1 MSLNLT
7 CLNSSSFNLP
17 IPLIRNP
24 SYNFNHSPYE
34 LNENNFI
41 QKILYSSFPLN
52 DLELFLNNNKYSLDL
67 PIFLETKLFL
77 SILNYTS
84 SSSILFILLSTIF
97 YIISY
102 FKFQK
107 SKFHFII
114 ILLLINL
121 IFFIQMLFIINRV
134 HKTKLS
140 IEKSFKTIVEE
151 IYPKDILKY
160 SYYLIQQLKQLDNYT
175 IQPNSIVVLGLKST
189 VINSLNCLLEEKY
202 FITDFLNSF
211 NNINTNVQ
219 QLKNLT
225 ISQPALT
232 NMLDSFIDPY
242 KNVSDNLV
250 NHIHNYTEG
259 DNIDTQIFNEL
270 SVVHKKIQYYI
281 QLLDENLIQK
291 IYSNLLDEEKLKKFY
306 KYITLIEYF
315 INYSLIIITVIPM
328 IFILLHIFS
337 YWKNKRNIQYKNIN
351 SVYSP
356 HIQNVNAID
365 TNGMFNK
372 SLSSINNS
380 LYYYLFLQL
389 IRIIFAFI
397 TIIIII
403 LSLITGFLYGLDSFF
418 QGSCRI
424 IHYNQSFLISYATND
439 SNMNKTIFNV
449 INDCDEN
456 IHFSDNLLSNSYNKL
471 NNQLNL
477 IMKNND
483 EMIYKE
489 FVRINNKTNIASVS
503 HLLHGIPLPPNINN
517 HLTSIQNDIG
527 YIHNKS
533 KEIIL
538 HNSKLSS
545 NFFDKF
551 EIFLKKLIH
560 STIDS
565 CPLPLNIIHT
575 LDECICHKTAKLING
590 LWFSL
595 FSFIFTITIA
605 VYIFGIY
612 IYKQRD

>member
-189 VINSLNCLLEEKY
+189 VINSLNCLLEDKY

-211 NNINTNVQ
+211 NNIDKNVQ
-219 QLKNLT
+219 QLKILT
-225 ISQPALT
+225 VGQPALI
-232 NMLDSFIDPY
+232 NALDNFIDPY
-242 KNVSDNLV
+242 KNVVDNLV
-250 NHIHNYTEG
+250 SHIHNYTEG
-259 DNIDTQIFNEL
+259 DNIDKQIFNEL
-270 SVVHKKIQYYI
+270 NVVHKKIQYYI
-281 QLLDENLIQK
+281 QLIDENLIQK
-291 IYSNLLDEEKLKKFY
+291 TYSNLLDEEKLKKFY

-328 IFILLHIFS
+328 IFILLHIFL

-356 HIQNVNAID
+356 HIQKDNAID
-365 TNGMFNK
+365 TN
-372 SLSSINNS
+372 
-380 LYYYLFLQL
+380 
-389 IRIIFAFI
+389 
-397 TIIIII
+397 
-403 LSLITGFLYGLDSFF
+403 
-418 QGSCRI
+418 
-424 IHYNQSFLISYATND
+424 
-439 SNMNKTIFNV
+439 
-449 INDCDEN
+449 
-456 IHFSDNLLSNSYNKL
+456 
-471 NNQLNL
+471 
-477 IMKNND
+477 
-483 EMIYKE
+483 
-489 FVRINNKTNIASVS
+489 
-503 HLLHGIPLPPNINN
+503 
-517 HLTSIQNDIG
+517 
-527 YIHNKS
+527 
-533 KEIIL
+533 
-538 HNSKLSS
+538 
-545 NFFDKF
+545 
-551 EIFLKKLIH
+551 
-560 STIDS
+560 
-565 CPLPLNIIHT
+565 
-575 LDECICHKTAKLING
+575 
-590 LWFSL
+590 
-595 FSFIFTITIA
+595 
-605 VYIFGIY
+605 
-612 IYKQRD
+612 